1 MGRPSRTGVA
11 WAAAN
16 YAATLP
22 SNADP
27 PYNDDESSYGSIDS
41 MPDLLQRPTTHD
53 DESSCGS
60 IDSIPVLLGGPSDID
75 DDELSCESDDTMPPL
90 EPRPPPSST
99 SWPIHEELS
108 RFLHP
113 HTAYAASDADCTRV
127 DAPVMAIAM
136 NTILQAHD
144 TIDDQPHFPL
154 LLAKHNPGC
163 FVNHVF
169 DRLSPYHIC
178 CAFPKLV
185 CPLPFV
191 PNHSQP

>member
-27 PYNDDESSYGSIDS
+27 PYDDDESSYGSIDS
-41 MPDLLQRPTTHD
+41 MPDLLQRRLTTHD

-75 DDELSCESDDTMPPL
+75 DDELSCGSDDPMPLL

-99 SWPIHEELS
+99 SWPTHEELS

-113 HTAYAASDADCTRV
+113 HAAYAASDADCTRV

-144 TIDDQPHFPL
+144 TIDDQPYFPL
-154 LLAKHNPGC
+154 LRDWLIDSGASSHMTNDPT
-163 FVNHVF
+163 
-169 DRLSPYHIC
+169 D
-178 CAFPKLV
+178 LV
-185 CPLPFV
+185 L
-191 PNHSQP
+191 NIEEAAY